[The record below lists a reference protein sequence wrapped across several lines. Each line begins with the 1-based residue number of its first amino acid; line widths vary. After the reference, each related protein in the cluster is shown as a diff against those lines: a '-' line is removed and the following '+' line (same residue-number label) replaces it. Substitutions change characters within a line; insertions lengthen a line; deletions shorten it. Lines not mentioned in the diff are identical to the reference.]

1 MEDKGPKET
10 GGCFLSKIINMMSDL
25 YQLAEQHNINS
36 RLYSSDG
43 LERIYQIIG
52 YSQITR

>member
-1 MEDKGPKET
+1 MEDNGPKET